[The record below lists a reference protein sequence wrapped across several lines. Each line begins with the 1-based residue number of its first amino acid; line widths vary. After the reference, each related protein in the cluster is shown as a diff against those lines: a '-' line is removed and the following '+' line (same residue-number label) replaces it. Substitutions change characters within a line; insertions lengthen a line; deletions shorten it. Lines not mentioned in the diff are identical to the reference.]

1 MTPTH
6 FTISSAF
13 LLGMMGLAFH
23 RTHLLSA
30 LLCLEAMMLA
40 LFIALSLWS
49 LQLDATGCS
58 TVPMPNTLP
67 FSACEASAGL
77 ALLVATARTHG
88 TDHMQALNLLQC

>member
-6 FTISSAF
+6 FAFSSAF
-13 LLGMMGLAFH
+13 ILGLSGLAFH

-30 LLCLEAMMLA
+30 LLCLEGMMLS
-40 LFIALSLWS
+40 LFVALSLWT
-49 LQLDATGCS
+49 LQLNATAYAAS
-58 TVPMPNTLP
+58 PLLLLA

-88 TDHMQALNLLQC
+88 SDHLQSLNLLQC